1 MQVSTMQAMLIE
13 QFGGPQVFRRAQI
26 GRPQLAPG
34 HVLIDVAASSVNPVD
49 TKIRANGPGIA
60 PILPAVLHGDVAGR
74 LIAVADDVQG
84 FAPGDEIFA
93 CAGGVRGLGGSLA
106 EVMLADA
113 RLLAPKP
120 KSLDMAAAAALPLVT
135 ITAWEGLYERG
146 ALKPGE
152 RVLVI
157 GGTGGV
163 GHIAVQLAR
172 RAGAWVASTASSP
185 EKARIAR
192 ELGAHEVI
200 LHRNESITD
209 GAMRLSGGEGF
220 DLTFDAVGGDK
231 VLPQAFSAT
240 RLGGRIVTIQA
251 RANVDLAPLHDRAQS
266 LHAEFMLPPL
276 LYGRG
281 REHHGEILR
290 KASILV
296 DAGELK
302 PLLDERRFGFTEV
315 GAAHAHLESGQAHG
329 KVALINDLTN

>member
-1 MQVSTMQAMLIE
+1 MPASMMQAMLIE
-13 QFGGPQVFRRAQI
+13 QFGGPEVFQRAQI
-26 GRPQLAPG
+26 GRPQLTPG

-60 PILPAVLHGDVAGR
+60 PALPAVLHGDVAGR
-74 LIAVADDVQG
+74 LIAVAGDVQG
-84 FAPGDEIFA
+84 YAPGDEVFA
-93 CAGGVRGLGGSLA
+93 CAGGVHGLGGSLA
-106 EVMLADA
+106 QVMLADA

-135 ITAWEGLYERG
+135 ITAWEGLYELG

-157 GGTGGV
+157 GATGGV
-163 GHIAVQLAR
+163 GHIALQLAR
-172 RAGAWVASTASSP
+172 RAGAWVVGTASSP
-185 EKARIAR
+185 DKARIAR

-200 LHRNESITD
+200 LHRDESITY
-209 GAMRLSGGEGF
+209 GAMRLSGGDGF
-220 DLTFDAVGGDK
+220 DLTFDAVGGAS
-231 VLPQAFSAT
+231 VLPQAFAAT

-251 RANVDLAPLHDRAQS
+251 RATVDLSQLHDRGQS
-266 LHAEFMLPPL
+266 LHVEFMLPPL

-290 KASILV
+290 TASTLV

-315 GAAHAHLESGQAHG
+315 GAAHAYLESGQACG
-329 KVALINDLTN
+329 KVVLINDLTT

>member
-1 MQVSTMQAMLIE
+1 MQATMMQAMLIE
-13 QFGGPQVFRRAQI
+13 RFGGPDVFRRGQI
-26 GRPQLAPG
+26 ERPPLAAG
-34 HVLIDVAASSVNPVD
+34 QVLIEVAASSVNPVD

-60 PILPAVLHGDVAGR
+60 PALPAVLHGDVAGT

-84 FAPGDEIFA
+84 FAPGDEVFA

-120 KSLDMAAAAALPLVT
+120 KSLDMAAAAAMPLVT
-135 ITAWEGLYERG
+135 ITAWEGLYERA
-146 ALKPGE
+146 ALRPGE

-172 RAGAWVASTASSP
+172 RAGAWIVSTASSP
-185 EKARIAR
+185 DKARIAH

-200 LHRNESITD
+200 LHRDESIAD
-209 GAMRLSGGEGF
+209 GAMRFSQGLGF
-220 DLTFDAVGGDK
+220 DLTFDAVGGAT
-231 VLPQAFSAT
+231 VLPQAFAAT

-251 RANVDLAPLHDRAQS
+251 RATVDLSQLHDRGQS

-290 KASILV
+290 AASALV

-302 PLLDERRFGFTEV
+302 PLLDDRRFGFSEV
-315 GAAHAHLESGQAHG
+315 GAAHSYLESGQARG
-329 KVALINDLTN
+329 KVALINDLD